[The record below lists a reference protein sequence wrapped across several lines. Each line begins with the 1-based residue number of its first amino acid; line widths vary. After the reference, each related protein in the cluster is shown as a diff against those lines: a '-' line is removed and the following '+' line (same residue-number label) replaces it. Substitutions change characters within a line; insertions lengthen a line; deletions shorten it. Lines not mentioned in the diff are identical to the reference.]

1 MMEQKKIIQIV
12 INIILL
18 WIFFYVFMNF
28 APTWLILLF
37 GFSAFIIISL
47 LTKIFD
53 EDVVLFSALGFAAT
67 VLIVGGSL

>member
-1 MMEQKKIIQIV
+1 MEQKKIIQIV
-12 INIILL
+12 MNIILL
-18 WIFFYVFMNF
+18 WIFFYFFISF

-37 GFSAFIIISL
+37 VFSAFIIISL